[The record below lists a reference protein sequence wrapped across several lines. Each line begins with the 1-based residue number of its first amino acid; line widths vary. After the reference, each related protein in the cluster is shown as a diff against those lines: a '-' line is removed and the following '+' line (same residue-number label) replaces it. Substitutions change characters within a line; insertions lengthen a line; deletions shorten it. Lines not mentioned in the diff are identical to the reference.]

1 MNFRFTDEQRLIRS
15 EVRALLE
22 REWTAAELRAAW
34 HSDAPALAIRKRLAE
49 LGVRGLTVPQ
59 SWGGIGG
66 DELDLVLVLEE
77 YGRAAIPDAVA
88 VEAAVAVPLLAAAG
102 GELADTWLP
111 RVATGDANI
120 ATVLGGGG
128 YSADADMADLLIV
141 ESSGRVVAIEKG
153 GVDLI
158 RQPSIDGARRLFSVS
173 ADGGTPLNVDA
184 GHLEMARDRAVFA
197 SATTLLG
204 LSERML
210 EMAVTHAKGREQ
222 FGQPIGSF
230 QAVKHRLAQAETA
243 IELARPVVYAAAWS
257 LARSQPDRSI
267 AVTLAKLFANRAA
280 NSAARESLQVHGA
293 IGFAA
298 EHDLHLFLKRAR
310 ALELSSGG
318 TAAQLSR
325 LTVHLQLSPHSSD

>member
-22 REWTAAELRAAW
+22 RDWTATELRAAW
-34 HSDAPALAIRKRLAE
+34 HSDAPAIAIRKRLAE
-49 LGVRGLTVPQ
+49 LGVRGVTVPQ
-59 SWGGIGG
+59 EFGGIGG

-88 VEAAVAVPLLAAAG
+88 FEAAVAVPLLKSAG
-102 GELADTWLP
+102 GELAESWLP
-111 RVATGDANI
+111 RIATGAANI
-120 ATVLGGGG
+120 GAVLRGG
-128 YSADADMADLLIV
+128 YSVDADVADLLIV
-141 ESSGRVVAIEKG
+141 ESSGGFVAIEKG
-153 GVDLI
+153 KAHLI

-173 ADGGTPLNVDA
+173 ADGGIPLRLDE
-184 GHLEMARDRAVFA
+184 GELDMARDRTVLAAAAMLV
-197 SATTLLG
+197 G

-210 EMAVTHAKGREQ
+210 DMAVTHAKSREQ

-230 QAVKHRLAQAETA
+230 QAVKHRLALAKTA

-298 EHDLHLFLKRAR
+298 EHDLHLFSKRAK
-310 ALELSSGG
+310 ALELGSGG
-318 TAAQLSR
+318 TPAQLSR
-325 LTVHLQLSPHSSD
+325 LAVHLHV

>member
-1 MNFRFTDEQRLIRS
+1 VNFRFTDEQRLIRS
-15 EVRALLE
+15 EVKALLE
-22 REWTAAELRAAW
+22 REWTAADLRAAW
-34 HSDAPALAIRKRLAE
+34 QSEAPAHEVRKRLAE

-59 SWGGIGG
+59 RFGGIGG

-77 YGRAAIPDAVA
+77 YGRAAIPDAVGA
-88 VEAAVAVPLLAAAG
+88 EVAVAVPLLVAAG

-111 RVATGDANI
+111 RVATGEANI
-120 ATVLGGGG
+120 AVVFGGG
-128 YSADADMADLLIV
+128 YSADADIADLLIV
-141 ESSGRVVAIEKG
+141 ESGGRVVAMETG
-153 GVDLI
+153 LPGLV
-158 RQPSIDGARRLFSVS
+158 RQPSTDRARRLFSVA
-173 ADGGTPLNVDA
+173 ADGGTPLNLDA
-184 GHLEMARDRAVFA
+184 SELQLARDRVVFA
-197 SATTLLG
+197 GAAMLLG
-204 LSERML
+204 LSQRML
-210 EMAVTHAKGREQ
+210 EMAVAHAISREQ

-230 QAVKHRLAQAETA
+230 QAVKHRLATAKTA
-243 IELARPVVYAAAWS
+243 IELARPVIYAAAWS

-298 EHDLHLFLKRAR
+298 EHDLHLFLKRAK

-325 LTVHLQLSPHSSD
+325 LAVHLQV

>member
-22 REWTAAELRAAW
+22 REWAAAGLRAAW

-59 SWGGIGG
+59 RLGGIGG

-111 RVATGDANI
+111 RVATGYANI
-120 ATVLGGGG
+120 AAVLGGGG
-128 YSADADMADLLIV
+128 YSVDADIADLLIV
-141 ESSGRVVAIEKG
+141 QSSGRVVAIEKG
-153 GVDLI
+153 GVNLI

-173 ADGGTPLNVDA
+173 ADGGIPLNVDA
-184 GHLEMARDRAVFA
+184 GDLEMARDRAVFA
-197 SATTLLG
+197 AAAALLG

-210 EMAVTHAKGREQ
+210 EMAVTHAKSREQ

-230 QAVKHRLAQAETA
+230 QAVKHRLAQAKTA

-257 LARSQPDRSI
+257 LASSQPDRSV
-267 AVTLAKLFANRAA
+267 AVTLAKLFSNRAA

-298 EHDLHLFLKRAR
+298 EHDLHLYLKRAK
-310 ALELSSGG
+310 ALELFAGG
-318 TAAQLSR
+318 TAAELSR
-325 LTVHLQLSPHSSD
+325 LVVHLQV

>member
-1 MNFRFTDEQRLIRS
+1 VNFRFTDEQRLIRS

-22 REWTAAELRAAW
+22 REWTTTELRAAW
-34 HSDAPALAIRKRLAE
+34 QSDAPAIGIRRRLAE
-49 LGVRGLTVPQ
+49 LGVRGLTVPNRF
-59 SWGGIGG
+59 GGIGG

-88 VEAAVAVPLLAAAG
+88 AEAAVAVPLLTAAG
-102 GELADTWLP
+102 GELADGWLP
-111 RVATGDANI
+111 RVVTGDANI
-120 ATVLGGGG
+120 GTMLGGRG
-128 YSADADMADLLIV
+128 YSADADLADLLIL

-153 GVDLI
+153 ESHLT

-173 ADGGTPLNVDA
+173 ADGGIPLNVDA
-184 GHLEMARDRAVFA
+184 GNLEMARDRAVFA
-197 SATTLLG
+197 DAAILLG

-210 EMAVTHAKGREQ
+210 EMAVAHAKSREQ

-230 QAVKHRLAQAETA
+230 QAVKHRLSQAKTA

-257 LARSQPDRSI
+257 LARSQADRSI
-267 AVTLAKLFANRAA
+267 AVTLAKLFANRAG

-298 EHDLHLFLKRAR
+298 EHDLHLFLKRAK

-325 LTVHLQLSPHSSD
+325 LAVHLQV